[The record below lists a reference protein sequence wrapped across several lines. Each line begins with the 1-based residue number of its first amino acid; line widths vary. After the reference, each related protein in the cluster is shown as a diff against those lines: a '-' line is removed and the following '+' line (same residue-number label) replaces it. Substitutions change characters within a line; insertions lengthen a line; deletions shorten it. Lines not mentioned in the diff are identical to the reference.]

1 MTRINSV
8 FGHMNRPLAY
18 FPSADISMARILSV
32 CPTSLA
38 VRLPDRGSQVL
49 ITLSG
54 VPEATTVPPE
64 STAIAY
70 TEALDPALSGDLRE
84 MRGSEPVGD
93 ARFKSHS
100 LMVLSKEPDATQFWS
115 RLNDTSEK
123 SERHGKFEEWIPVC
137 ETSDIVRVRTDKS
150 GIGDCVGV
158 PRFESSVR
166 GGGHNL
172 EENE

>member
-1 MTRINSV
+1 M
-8 FGHMNRPLAY
+8 
-18 FPSADISMARILSV
+18 

-54 VPEATTVPPE
+54 VPEATTVPPW

-93 ARFKSHS
+93 ERFKSHN
-100 LMVLSKEPDATQFWS
+100 LIVLSKEPDATQFWS
-115 RLNDTSEK
+115 RLDETSEK
-123 SERHGKFEEWIPVC
+123 SGMYAELEELIPVRK
-137 ETSDIVRVRTDKS
+137 TSYVVRMRTNKS
-150 GIGDCVGV
+150 GI
-158 PRFESSVR
+158 
-166 GGGHNL
+166 
-172 EENE
+172 